1 MLLLVEDMVADKVPL
16 EVVMVVLAVVEMIV
30 MLVRETRG
38 ATLQWKVMM
47 VGQNLGQVD
56 VEEVV
61 VQVALVKKHIVGEQK
76 KRIRGMMVGQ
86 EHKMI
91 IAQAQMFGMLAV
103 AVAAL
108 MMVDTMA
115 DTQVIKLLLVIELGV
130 EAVQTPIKQAKQVIQ
145 TQAEAEA
152 VVVLIMVLAEKAVQ
166 ES

>member
-1 MLLLVEDMVADKVPL
+1 MVADKVPL
-16 EVVMVVLAVVEMIV
+16 EVVMVVLAVVEMVV

-38 ATLQWKVMM
+38 TTLQWKVMM

-61 VQVALVKKHIVGEQK
+61 VQVELVKKHIVGEQK

-115 DTQVIKLLLVIELGV
+115 DSQVIKLLLVLELGV
-130 EAVQTPIKQAKQVIQ
+130 ETVQTVMEQAKQVMQ

-152 VVVLIMVLAEKAVQ
+152 EAVLIMVLAEKAVQ
-166 ES
+166 AS

>member
-1 MLLLVEDMVADKVPL
+1 MVADKVPL

-30 MLVRETRG
+30 MLVQETRG
-38 ATLQWKVMM
+38 STIQRKVML

-130 EAVQTPIKQAKQVIQ
+130 EAVQTPVKQAKQVMQ

>member
-1 MLLLVEDMVADKVPL
+1 ML
-16 EVVMVVLAVVEMIV
+16 
-30 MLVRETRG
+30 
-38 ATLQWKVMM
+38 

-130 EAVQTPIKQAKQVIQ
+130 EAVQTPVKQAKQVMQ